1 MDANRRQM
9 LAASGALASGLAGC
23 SYLPFGGGV
32 PYGSVSLPESE
43 PPRFRQWIPSESAFE
58 PHVDAEQSGRIRY
71 KRPGVGNRSVGRPF
85 RINDTALAP
94 DMEHV
99 GIGYTEYD
107 AVVHNG
113 SAIVGL
119 TSVDRES
126 VASALEPTGYERTDT
141 HRGYDRYTRSDKP
154 RALAVGDEA
163 IVAAR
168 ADGTEPRELAVG
180 RVTTTID
187 AKAGRVERRHE
198 SDDDFRVLTEMTGGR
213 PSVRTS
219 LPLTGL
225 GEPSHSALSHAFD
238 EDNVYVVVDHVYA
251 SAADRP
257 DESTV
262 RDALADTFDGPALL
276 LPSEPDAVD
285 IETDG
290 RTLSIRIRQGVES
303 YLERVWAERPP
314 LVTFGV
320 EFDGDQVTFTHEAG
334 EPIPASRL
342 GIRPEYGFD
351 GGDPFEGG
359 GTFEPGDSVTLT
371 LTDDAD
377 ESYIVS
383 WQSAGETHHSLFEY
397 HLGARDENKTSARR

>member
-9 LAASGALASGLAGC
+9 LAASGALAAGLAGC
-23 SYLPFGGGV
+23 SSLPFGGGI

-43 PPRFRQWIPSESAFE
+43 PPRFRQWVPSESAFE

-85 RINDTALAP
+85 RINDTALAS

-126 VASALEPTGYERTDT
+126 VASALDPTGYEHTDT
-141 HRGYDRYTRSDKP
+141 HRGYDRYTRSDGP

-168 ADGTEPRELAVG
+168 ADGTEPLESAVG

-187 AKAGRVERRHE
+187 AKAGRAERRHE
-198 SDDDFRVLTEMTGGR
+198 SDDDFRMLTEMTGGR
-213 PSVRTS
+213 PSVQTS
-219 LPLTGL
+219 LPLPGL
-225 GEPSHSALSHAFD
+225 GEPVGSALSYAFD

-257 DESTV
+257 DESTIQ
-262 RDALADTFDGPALL
+262 DALADTLDGPALF
-276 LPSEPDAVD
+276 LPSGPETVD

-290 RTLSIRIRQGVES
+290 RTLSVRMKTRAAP
-303 YLERVWAERPP
+303 YLERVWADQPP

-320 EFDGDQVTFTHEAG
+320 EFDSDRLTFTHEAG
-334 EPIPASRL
+334 ESVPASRL
-342 GIRPEYGFD
+342 GIRPEYGFE

-359 GTFEPGDSVTLT
+359 GTFGPGDSVTLD

-377 ESYIVS
+377 ESYAIS

-397 HLGARDENKTSARR
+397 HLGAR